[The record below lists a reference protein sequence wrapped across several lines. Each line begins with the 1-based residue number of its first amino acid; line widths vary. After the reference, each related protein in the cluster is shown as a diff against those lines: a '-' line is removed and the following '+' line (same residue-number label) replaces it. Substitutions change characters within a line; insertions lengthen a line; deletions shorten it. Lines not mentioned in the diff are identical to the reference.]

1 MSPQAADFPT
11 LSKARPMRIVTA
23 RVNHETNT
31 FSPLATPLSAFNP
44 LWGEAALTA
53 GRDSTTALGA
63 FIRFAE
69 ARGATVA
76 VPVSAHA
83 NPSGPVADEAF
94 EALSAAI
101 LDAIRPGC
109 DAILLD
115 LHGAMVTESHD
126 DGEGELLAR
135 VRALAPGVP
144 LGVALDLHG
153 NITGRMVANCDAIAG
168 FKTYP
173 HVDMA
178 ETGTLV
184 ASIVGRM
191 LDEGL
196 APRRAWVHPP
206 MLAHTLCM
214 DTRVPGPMQ
223 TAISAARAAEG
234 RPGVLAA
241 TIFGGFPLADLAE
254 AGVSVT
260 VTAETQEAA
269 DAAARDLAA
278 GLWGARE
285 DFVYAEAPTA
295 ASIAAAKAALAGPG
309 EGPVLLLDHGD
320 NCMSGGTCDVMDVL
334 AAALEA
340 GLTGILAGPICD
352 PGAVA
357 TLHAAGVGAR
367 VDLGIGNRVAL
378 PGFER
383 LAPLPLAGTVMALG
397 DGEYVITGPTYTGQR
412 CRMGRA
418 AVLDTGA
425 ARILVTEEPHEP
437 WDLGVFTGSGLD
449 PAAARVLILKS
460 RMYCR
465 PVFEPIARSVV
476 ECASRG
482 VTSSD
487 YGLFPFGKLARPVFP
502 LDADVTWTPR

>member
-1 MSPQAADFPT
+1 
-11 LSKARPMRIVTA
+11 MRIVTA

-31 FSPLATPLSAFNP
+31 FSPLATPLAAFNP
-44 LWGEAALTA
+44 LWGAEALAA
-53 GRDSTTALGA
+53 GRDATTALGA

-69 ARGATVA
+69 ARGATVV

-83 NPSGPVADEAF
+83 NPSGPVADAAF

-101 LDAIRPGC
+101 LAAIGPGC

-135 VRALAPGVP
+135 IRALAPGVP

-153 NITGRMVANCDAIAG
+153 NITARMVANCDAIAG

-178 ETGTLV
+178 ETGALV
-184 ASIVGRM
+184 AGIVGRM
-191 LDEGL
+191 LDEDL
-196 APRRAWVHPP
+196 KPHRAWVHPP
-206 MLAHTLCM
+206 MLAHTLRM

-223 TAISAARAAEG
+223 DAVAAARAAEN

-241 TIFGGFPLADLAE
+241 TIFGGFALADLFE

-269 DAAARDLAA
+269 DQAAQDLAA
-278 GLWGARE
+278 ELWSAR
-285 DFVYAEAPTA
+285 DAFVYAEAPLG
-295 ASIAAAKAALAGPG
+295 ASIAAAKAALAQPG
-309 EGPVLLLDHGD
+309 TGPVLLLDHGD

-334 AAALEA
+334 AATLEA
-340 GLTGILAGPICD
+340 GLDGLLAGPICD
-352 PGAVA
+352 PQAVA
-357 TLHAAGVGAR
+357 ALHAAGLGAA
-367 VDLGIGNRVAL
+367 VAIGVGNRVPL
-378 PGFER
+378 PGFSAQ
-383 LAPLPLAGTVMALG
+383 APLMVAGTVAALG
-397 DGEYVITGPTYTGQR
+397 DGTYVITGPTYTGQR

-437 WDLGVFTGSGLD
+437 WDLGVFTSLGLD

-465 PVFEPIARSVV
+465 PVFEPLARAVV

-487 YGLFPFGKLARPVFP
+487 YGLFPFGKLARPIFP
-502 LDADVTWTPR
+502 VDADVSWAPASPAAR

>member
-1 MSPQAADFPT
+1 
-11 LSKARPMRIVTA
+11 MRIVTA

-31 FSPLATPLSAFNP
+31 FSPLATPLAAFNP
-44 LWGEAALTA
+44 LWGADALAAGQGA
-53 GRDSTTALGA
+53 TTALGA
-63 FIRFAE
+63 FIRFAQ

-76 VPVSAHA
+76 VPVTAHA
-83 NPSGPVADEAF
+83 NPSGPVADAAF
-94 EALSAAI
+94 EVLCSAI

-153 NITGRMVANCDAIAG
+153 NVTQRMVAHCDALAG

-178 ETGTLV
+178 ETGERV
-184 ASIVGRM
+184 AGIVGRM

-196 APRRAWVHPP
+196 APARAWIHPP
-206 MLAHTLCM
+206 MLAHTLRM
-214 DTRVPGPMQ
+214 DTRVPGPMRD
-223 TAISAARAAEG
+223 AVRAAAAAEA

-241 TIFGGFPLADLAE
+241 TIFGGFSLADLSE

-260 VTAETQEAA
+260 VTAETQAAA
-269 DAAARDLAA
+269 DRAAADLAQGLWAARDS
-278 GLWGARE
+278 
-285 DFVYAEAPTA
+285 FVYAEAPLA
-295 ASIAAAKAALAGPG
+295 DSLAAAGAALAGPG
-309 EGPVLLLDHGD
+309 DGPVLLLDHGD

-334 AAALEA
+334 AVALEA
-340 GLTGILAGPICD
+340 GMDGLVAGPICD
-352 PGAVA
+352 PEAVA
-357 TLHAAGVGAR
+357 ALHAAGLGAR
-367 VDLGIGNRVAL
+367 VAIDLGNRVPL
-378 PGFER
+378 PGFPPR
-383 LAPLPLAGTVMALG
+383 APLAVSGTVAALG
-397 DGEYVITGPTYTGQR
+397 DGDYVITGPTYTGQR
-412 CRMGRA
+412 CGMGRA
-418 AVLDTGA
+418 AVIDTGG
-425 ARILVTEEPHEP
+425 ARILVSEQPHEP
-437 WDLGVFTGSGLD
+437 WDLAVFTSLGLD
-449 PAAARVLILKS
+449 PAGARVLILKS

-465 PVFEPIARSVV
+465 PVFEPIARAVV

-487 YGLFPFGKLARPVFP
+487 YALFPFRKLARPAFP
-502 LDADVTWTPR
+502 LDPDAAWTP

>member
-1 MSPQAADFPT
+1 
-11 LSKARPMRIVTA
+11 MRIVTA

-31 FSPLATPLSAFNP
+31 FSPLATPLAAFDP
-44 LWGEAALTA
+44 LWGAEALAA
-53 GRDSTTALGA
+53 GRGSTTALGA

-69 ARGATVA
+69 GRGASLA

-83 NPSGPVADEAF
+83 NPSGPVADAGF
-94 EALSAAI
+94 QALSAAI

-135 VRALAPGVP
+135 IRALAPGVP

-153 NITGRMVANCDAIAG
+153 NITARMVANCDALAG

-178 ETGTLV
+178 ETGSLV
-184 ASIVGRM
+184 AGIVGRM

-196 APRRAWVHPP
+196 SPCRAFVHPP
-206 MLAHTLCM
+206 MLAHTLRM
-214 DTRVPGPMQ
+214 DTRVPGPMRE
-223 TAISAARAAEG
+223 AVAAARAAEG
-234 RPGVLAA
+234 RSGVLAA
-241 TIFGGFPLADLAE
+241 TIFGGFSLADLSE

-260 VTAETQEAA
+260 VTAESQEAA
-269 DAAARDLAA
+269 DQAAQDLAA
-278 GLWGARE
+278 RLWAVRR
-285 DFVYAEAPTA
+285 DFVYDEAPLA
-295 ASIAAAKAALAGPG
+295 ESIAAARAALAGPG
-309 EGPVLLLDHGD
+309 AGPVLLLDHGD

-334 AAALEA
+334 AAALGA
-340 GLTGILAGPICD
+340 GMDGILAGPICD
-352 PGAVA
+352 PQAVA
-357 TLHAAGVGAR
+357 ALHAAGAGAR
-367 VDLGIGNRVAL
+367 VVLDLGNRVPL
-378 PGFER
+378 PGFP
-383 LAPLPLAGTVMALG
+383 AQDPLRVFGTVPALG
-397 DGEYVITGPTYTGQR
+397 DGQYVITGPTYTGQR
-412 CRMGRA
+412 CSMGRA

-425 ARILVTEEPHEP
+425 ARILVSEQPHEP
-437 WDLGVFTGSGLD
+437 WDLGVFTSLGLD

-465 PVFEPIARSVV
+465 PVFEPIARAVV

-487 YGLFPFGKLARPVFP
+487 YGLFPFEKLARPVFP
-502 LDADVTWTPR
+502 LDPDARWETGRP

>member
-1 MSPQAADFPT
+1 
-11 LSKARPMRIVTA
+11 MRIVTA
-23 RVNHETNT
+23 RLNHETNT
-31 FSPLATPLSAFNP
+31 FSPLVTPLGAFNP
-44 LWGEAALTA
+44 LWGAAALEA
-53 GRDSTTALGA
+53 GRVSTTALGA

-94 EALSAAI
+94 EALCAAI
-101 LDAIRPGC
+101 LDAVRPGC

-184 ASIVGRM
+184 VGIVGRM

-196 APRRAWVHPP
+196 APHRAWVHPP
-206 MLAHTLCM
+206 MLAHTLRM
-214 DTRVPGPMQ
+214 DTRVPGPMR
-223 TAISAARAAEG
+223 AAVAPPPAAGARPRGRGAPRLGGVALAARAAPRRSG
-234 RPGVLAA
+234 A
-241 TIFGGFPLADLAE
+241 
-254 AGVSVT
+254 
-260 VTAETQEAA
+260 VTAETQDAA

-278 GLWGARE
+278 ELWNARE
-285 DFVYAEAPTA
+285 DFLYTEAPLGT
-295 ASIAAAKAALAGPG
+295 SIAAAKAALSGSG
-309 EGPVLLLDHGD
+309 DGPVLLLDHGD

-340 GLTGILAGPICD
+340 GLDGILAGPICD
-352 PGAVA
+352 PEAVA
-357 TLHAAGVGAR
+357 ALHAAGVGAR
-367 VDLGIGNRVAL
+367 VELGLGNRVAL
-378 PGFER
+378 PGFQR
-383 LAPLPLAGTVMALG
+383 QAPLALAGTVTAVG

-437 WDLGVFTGSGLD
+437 WDLGVFMGLGLD
-449 PAAARVLILKS
+449 PAVARVLILKS

-465 PVFEPIARSVV
+465 PVFEPIARAVV

-487 YGLFPFGKLARPVFP
+487 YALFPFVKLARPIFP
-502 LDADVTWTPR
+502 LDADVAWAPR

>member
-1 MSPQAADFPT
+1 
-11 LSKARPMRIVTA
+11 MRIVTA

-31 FSPLATPLSAFNP
+31 FSPLATPLAAFNP
-44 LWGEAALTA
+44 LWGEAALVA

-69 ARGATVA
+69 VRGATVA
-76 VPVSAHA
+76 VPILAHA
-83 NPSGPVADEAF
+83 NPSGPVADAAF

-101 LDAIRPGC
+101 LDAIRQGC

-126 DGEGELLAR
+126 DGEGELLSR
-135 VRALAPGVP
+135 IRALAPGVP

-153 NITGRMVANCDAIAG
+153 NVTDRMVANCDAIAG

-184 ASIVGRM
+184 AGIVGRM

-206 MLAHTLCM
+206 MLAHTLRM
-214 DTRVPGPMQ
+214 DTRVPGPMYS
-223 TAISAARAAEG
+223 AVAAARAAES

-241 TIFGGFPLADLAE
+241 TIFGGFCLADLYE

-260 VTAETQEAA
+260 VTAETQGAA

-278 GLWGARE
+278 ELWGARK
-285 DFVYAEAPTA
+285 DFVYVEVPLAE
-295 ASIAAAKAALAGPG
+295 SIAAAKAALSGPG
-309 EGPVLLLDHGD
+309 DGPVLLLDHGD

-334 AAALEA
+334 AAALAA
-340 GLTGILAGPICD
+340 GMDGILAGPICD
-352 PGAVA
+352 PEAVA
-357 TLHAAGVGAR
+357 TMHAAGVGAR
-367 VDLGIGNRVAL
+367 IELGLGNRVAL
-378 PGFER
+378 PGLER
-383 LAPLPLAGTVMALG
+383 QPSLHLAGTVTALG

-437 WDLGVFTGSGLD
+437 WDLGVFTASGLD
-449 PAAARVLILKS
+449 PAATRVLILKS

-465 PVFEPIARSVV
+465 PVFEPIARAVV

-487 YGLFPFGKLARPVFP
+487 YGLFPFAKLARPIFP
-502 LDADVTWTPR
+502 LDADVAWTPR

>member
-1 MSPQAADFPT
+1 
-11 LSKARPMRIVTA
+11 MRIVTA

-31 FSPLATPLSAFNP
+31 FSPLATPLAAFNP
-44 LWGEAALTA
+44 LWGDAALAA

-63 FIRFAE
+63 FIRFGE
-69 ARGATVA
+69 ARGATVV

-83 NPSGPVADEAF
+83 NPSGPVADAAF
-94 EALSAAI
+94 AALAAAI
-101 LDAIRPGC
+101 LDAVRPGC

-135 VRALAPGVP
+135 IRALAPGVP

-153 NITGRMVANCDAIAG
+153 NITGRMVDNCDAIAG

-178 ETGTLV
+178 ETGARV
-184 ASIVGRM
+184 AGIVGRM
-191 LDEGL
+191 LDGGL
-196 APRRAWVHPP
+196 APCRAWVHPP
-206 MLAHTLCM
+206 MLAHTLRM

-223 TAISAARAAEG
+223 AAVAAARAAEA

-241 TIFGGFPLADLAE
+241 TIFGGFSLADLSE

-260 VTAETQEAA
+260 VTAETQAAA

-278 GLWGARE
+278 GLWNARE
-285 DFVYAEAPTA
+285 DFVYAEAPLA
-295 ASIAAAKAALAGPG
+295 DSIAAAQAALAGPG

-334 AAALEA
+334 AAALAA
-340 GLTGILAGPICD
+340 GMDGILAGPICD
-352 PGAVA
+352 PEAVA
-357 TLHAAGVGAR
+357 ALHAAGVGAP
-367 VDLGIGNRVAL
+367 VACGLGNRVPL
-378 PGFER
+378 PGFPR
-383 LAPLPLAGTVMALG
+383 QAPLPVSGTVAALG
-397 DGEYVITGPTYTGQR
+397 DGQYVITGPTYTGQS
-412 CRMGRA
+412 CHMGRA

-465 PVFEPIARSVV
+465 PVFEPIARAVV

-487 YGLFPFGKLARPVFP
+487 YGLFPFAKLARPIFP
-502 LDADVTWTPR
+502 LDADAAWPPR

>member
-1 MSPQAADFPT
+1 
-11 LSKARPMRIVTA
+11 MRIVTA

-31 FSPLATPLSAFNP
+31 FSPLATPLAAFHP
-44 LWGEAALTA
+44 LWGDAALAA

-83 NPSGPVADEAF
+83 NPSGPVADAAF
-94 EALSAAI
+94 ETLCAAI

-126 DGEGELLAR
+126 DGEGALLAR
-135 VRALAPGVP
+135 IRALAPGVP

-153 NITGRMVANCDAIAG
+153 NITDAMVAQCDALAG

-178 ETGTLV
+178 ETGARV
-184 ASIVGRM
+184 AGIVGRM

-196 APRRAWVHPP
+196 RPHRAWVHPP
-206 MLAHTLCM
+206 MLAHTLRM

-223 TAISAARAAEG
+223 AAVAAARAAEA

-241 TIFGGFPLADLAE
+241 TIFGGFSLADLAE

-260 VTAETQEAA
+260 VTAETQGAA

-278 GLWGARE
+278 GLWDAR
-285 DFVYAEAPTA
+285 DAFVYAEAPLA
-295 ASIAAAKAALAGPG
+295 ESIAAGQAALAQPG
-309 EGPVLLLDHGD
+309 DGPVLLLDHGD

-334 AAALEA
+334 AAALDA
-340 GLTGILAGPICD
+340 GMDGILAGPICD
-352 PGAVA
+352 PEAVA
-357 TLHAAGVGAR
+357 ALHAAGVGAR
-367 VDLGIGNRVAL
+367 VACGLGNRVPL
-378 PGFER
+378 PGFPR
-383 LAPLPLAGTVMALG
+383 QAPLPLAGTVTALG
-397 DGEYVITGPTYTGQR
+397 DGDYVITGPTYTGQR

-437 WDLGVFTGSGLD
+437 WDLGVFTSLGLD

-465 PVFEPIARSVV
+465 PVFEPLARAVV

-487 YGLFPFGKLARPVFP
+487 YGLFPFAKLARPIFP
-502 LDADVTWTPR
+502 LDADAAWAPPSPAPR

>member
-1 MSPQAADFPT
+1 
-11 LSKARPMRIVTA
+11 MRIVTA
-23 RVNHETNT
+23 RLNHETNT
-31 FSPLATPLSAFNP
+31 FSPLATPLGAFNP
-44 LWGEAALTA
+44 LWGAAALGA

-69 ARGATVA
+69 ARGATVV

-83 NPSGPVADEAF
+83 NPSGQVADEAF
-94 EALSAAI
+94 EALCAAI
-101 LDAIRPGC
+101 LDAVRPGC

-144 LGVALDLHG
+144 LGIALDLHG
-153 NITGRMVANCDAIAG
+153 NITGSMVANCDAIAG

-184 ASIVGRM
+184 AGIVGRM

-206 MLAHTLCM
+206 MLAHTLRM
-214 DTRVPGPMQ
+214 DTHVPGPMQ
-223 TAISAARAAEG
+223 AAVSAARAAEA
-234 RPGVLAA
+234 RPGVLTA
-241 TIFGGFPLADLAE
+241 TIFGGFSLADLSE
-254 AGVSVT
+254 TGVSAT
-260 VTAETQEAA
+260 VTAETQDAA
-269 DAAARDLAA
+269 DGAARDLAA
-278 GLWGARE
+278 ELWNARE
-285 DFVYAEAPTA
+285 DFLYTEAPLRT
-295 ASIAAAKAALAGPG
+295 SIAAAKAALSGSG
-309 EGPVLLLDHGD
+309 DGPVLLLDHGD
-320 NCMSGGTCDVMDVL
+320 NSMSGGTCDVMDVL

-340 GLTGILAGPICD
+340 GLDGILAGPICD
-352 PGAVA
+352 PEAVA
-357 TLHAAGVGAR
+357 AMNAAGVGAR
-367 VDLGIGNRVAL
+367 VELGLGNRVAL
-378 PGFER
+378 PGFQR
-383 LAPLPLAGTVMALG
+383 QVPLAFAGTVTAVG

-437 WDLGVFTGSGLD
+437 WDLGVFTGLGLD

-465 PVFEPIARSVV
+465 PIFEPIARAAV

-487 YGLFPFGKLARPVFP
+487 YALFPFVKLARPIFP
-502 LDADVTWTPR
+502 LDADVAWTPR